1 MTLRSDRSSSSALL
15 PEALG
20 QPIQRWYEKEGKRQ
34 GVKAIILFGSRAKR
48 LARRSSDWDMAIVH
62 APGRKVSLAGL
73 PRLHDGCEVN
83 WICFS
88 DQRLESR
95 RHLGGTVESAA
106 AEQGVLACGRVRLGT
121 GVLRMT
127 VAMAMDRL
135 GKCFNKLDLGARC
148 LADYYFYFQELGF
161 SNNLCAA
168 SCEAAEF
175 LAKSITHLRGFN
187 PQKTHIVSDLCD
199 ELEELNPADALLPSL
214 RKLNGNTHRGHV
226 DGWYRETDDPV
237 ESFADSEQR
246 LMRTASVAVSVMR
259 EVESEYRRDPAV
271 RTECDPKLGSLAAA
285 LGRPTWDNAFLY
297 LMNAGCPEQTVR
309 DLERKVNTA
318 RESIKHLRNL
328 RDRDSG

>member
-1 MTLRSDRSSSSALL
+1 MSLQTDRSSSSALL

-20 QPIQRWYEKEGKRQ
+20 QPIRRWYEKEGKRQ
-34 GVKAIILFGSRAKR
+34 GVKAIILFGSRAKG

-62 APGRKVSLAGL
+62 APGREVSLAGL

-95 RHLGGTVESAA
+95 RLLGGTVESAT

-135 GKCFNKLDLGARC
+135 GKCFSKLDLGARC

-175 LAKSITHLRGFN
+175 LAKAIAHLRGFN

-214 RKLNGNTHRGHV
+214 RKLNGNTHRGRV
-226 DGWYRETDDPV
+226 EGWYRETDDPV

-246 LMRTASVAVSVMR
+246 LMGTASVAVDLMR
-259 EVESEYRRDPAV
+259 EVESEYRRDPAG

-285 LGRPTWDNAFLY
+285 LGKPKWDQAFLY
-297 LMNAGCPEQTVR
+297 LKDAGCPEQTVR
-309 DLERKVNTA
+309 DLERRVSTA
-318 RESIKHLRNL
+318 RESVEHIRNL
-328 RDRDSG
+328 RDRDWG

>member
-1 MTLRSDRSSSSALL
+1 MSLQPDSSSLSAFL

-20 QPIQRWYEKEGKRQ
+20 QPIRRWYEKEGKRQ
-34 GVKAIILFGSRAKR
+34 GVKAIILFGSRAKG

-62 APGRKVSLAGL
+62 APGREVSLAGL

-88 DQRLESR
+88 DQRLERR
-95 RHLGGTVESAA
+95 RHLGGTVESAT

-135 GKCFNKLDLGARC
+135 GKCFSKLDLGARC
-148 LADYYFYFQELGF
+148 LADYYFYFQEFGF

-168 SCEAAEF
+168 SCEAADF

-187 PQKTHIVSDLCD
+187 PQKPHIVSDLCD

-259 EVESEYRRDPAV
+259 KVESEYRRDAAV
-271 RTECDPKLGSLAAA
+271 RTECNPKLGILAAA
-285 LGRPTWDNAFLY
+285 LGRPSWDQAFAY
-297 LMNAGCPEQTVR
+297 LQDAGCPDETVR
-309 DLERKVNTA
+309 NLARKVRTA
-318 RESIKHLRNL
+318 QDSVRHIRNL

>member
-1 MTLRSDRSSSSALL
+1 MSLQTDRSSSSALL

-20 QPIQRWYEKEGKRQ
+20 QPIRRWYEKEGKRQ
-34 GVKAIILFGSRAKR
+34 GVKAIILFGSRAKG

-62 APGRKVSLAGL
+62 APGREVSLAGL

-95 RHLGGTVESAA
+95 RLLGGTVESAT

-127 VAMAMDRL
+127 VAMAMDQL
-135 GKCFNKLDLGARC
+135 GKCFQKLDLGAKY
-148 LADYYFYFQELGF
+148 LAEYYFYYQEAGF
-161 SNNLCAA
+161 SNRLCAA

-175 LAKSITHLRGFN
+175 LAKSIRHLRGFN

-226 DGWYRETDDPV
+226 DGWYRETDDSV
-237 ESFADSEQR
+237 ESFTDSEQR
-246 LMRTASVAVSVMR
+246 LMRTASVAVDVMR
-259 EVESEYRRDPAV
+259 EVESEYRRDAAA
-271 RTECDPKLGSLAAA
+271 RAECDSKLGSLAVG
-285 LGRPTWDNAFLY
+285 LGRPAWDRAFLY
-297 LMNAGCPEQTVR
+297 LKDAGCPEQTVR

-318 RESIKHLRNL
+318 RESVEHIRNL
-328 RDRDSG
+328 RDRDAG